1 MGAAKEKSH
10 LKRCICGGK
19 LSSCLKLVSTTG
31 DHIINIKLG
40 LIYHQGAFI
49 HQIILKLDFD
59 CIALDFGM
67 VVFFIP
73 MMILF
78 NPKVRVLFNSDVR
91 RRSPN

>member
-1 MGAAKEKSH
+1 MGSFVQQCSDTEKEQMGAAKEKSH

-59 CIALDFGM
+59 LIALDFEM
-67 VVFFIP
+67 FF
-73 MMILF
+73 F
-78 NPKVRVLFNSDVR
+78 SFR
-91 RRSPN
+91 